1 MVALWRLLCIKAENP
16 KQMHHF
22 FPTAFPLLFLITL
35 KDFFFCLQNCNYVE
49 NILCSFTASLGGFEE
64 GMVRTNAATTPAP
77 STIPIKLDELKL
89 K

>member
-1 MVALWRLLCIKAENP
+1 
-16 KQMHHF
+16 MHHF

-35 KDFFFCLQNCNYVE
+35 KDFFWLQNCNYVE

-64 GMVRTNAATTPAP
+64 EMVRTNAATTPAP